1 MSSVDVEKDTA
12 APPGDAERSEVK
24 RNILYTV
31 SEVPPWYLCILLG
44 FQQFL
49 TAFGATFSYPIL
61 MAPFLCLA
69 GDSVGLSEVISTVIF
84 VSGISTLLQ
93 TTLGV
98 RLPIIQSISYSFIT
112 PVISL
117 MSIREWQC
125 PYTDASANQ
134 TSLPE
139 VGSEEHKS
147 MWQARLAEVQGALLV
162 SSLFQIVI
170 GFSGLMGLLMNFI
183 GPLTITPTIA
193 LIGLSLFEAASDK
206 ASSQWWIALTTI
218 ALIALF
224 SQYLRNV
231 RVPCATYSRQDGC
244 SRTSLQLFNLFPVLL
259 AIVSAWVIC
268 VILTVTGAL
277 PDDPKGWGYQART
290 DIRTDV
296 LYKASWFRFPYP
308 GQWGIPTVSVAG
320 VFGML
325 AALLASMIESVGD
338 YYACARLSGAPPP
351 PSSAV
356 SRGIGMEGV
365 TCLVAGLWGTGGGT
379 TSYSEN
385 IGAIGITKVGSRVV
399 IQVGAAIMIVLGC
412 LGKFGALFVTIPDPV
427 VGGMFIVMFG
437 MVTAVGISSLS
448 FVDLSSIRNLFI
460 LGVSLFFG
468 LSCPRWVS
476 ANSNKIQTGNDIAN
490 QIISVLLGT
499 SMFVGG
505 FVAAFLDNT
514 IPGTVEER
522 GILKWRMLGESSSGG
537 DVRDTMAV
545 YDLPLIQKY
554 LNKLRCTKYIP
565 ICPNFILD
573 KRASSSSSICGCCP
587 RSGKRQAQGGAVNAG
602 YQDNTRM

>member
-1 MSSVDVEKDTA
+1 MASDDVEKNNTA
-12 APPGDAERSEVK
+12 APPGGEEETGEK
-24 RNILYTV
+24 REILYTV
-31 SEVPPWYLCILLG
+31 TEVPPWYLCILLG

-61 MAPFLCLA
+61 MAPFLCMV
-69 GDSVGLSEVISTVIF
+69 GDSVGLSELIGTVIF
-84 VSGISTLLQ
+84 VSGLSTLLQ

-117 MSIREWQC
+117 MSISEWQC
-125 PYTDASANQ
+125 PYTDPSVNA

-139 VGSEEHKS
+139 VGSDGHRS
-147 MWQARLAEVQGALLV
+147 MWKARLAEVQGALMV

-206 ASSQWWIALTTI
+206 ASTQWWISLTTV
-218 ALIALF
+218 ALIAVF

-231 RVPCATYSRQDGC
+231 RVPWAAYSRRDGC
-244 SRTSLQLFNLFPVLL
+244 SRTSLPIFNLFPVLL
-259 AIVSAWVIC
+259 AIVSAWVLC

-290 DIRTDV
+290 DTRTEV
-296 LYKASWFRFPYP
+296 LHKAKWFRFPYP
-308 GQWGIPTVSVAG
+308 GQWGVPTVSVAG

-338 YYACARLSGAPPP
+338 YYACARLAGAPPP
-351 PSSAV
+351 PGSAV

-365 TCLVAGLWGTGGGT
+365 TCLIAGAWGTGGGT

-437 MVTAVGISSLS
+437 MVTAVGISNLH
-448 FVDLSSIRNLFI
+448 FVDLGSIRNLFI
-460 LGVSLFFG
+460 LGISLFFG
-468 LSCPRWVS
+468 LAGPRWVS
-476 ANSNKIQTGNDIAN
+476 ANSGKIQTGNDIAN

-505 FVAAFLDNT
+505 FIAAFLDNT

-522 GILKWRMLGESSSGG
+522 GILKWRKHEESSSGG
-537 DVRDTMAV
+537 DRRDTLAV

-554 LNKLRCTKYIP
+554 LNKLKFTRYIP
-565 ICPNFILD
+565 FCPHFILD
-573 KRASSSSSICGCCP
+573 ERGSSSLGGCCQRRKGP
-587 RSGKRQAQGGAVNAG
+587 RVQEGAVNAG
-602 YQDNTRM
+602 YEDNTRM